1 MTNLIKITDLTKDEI
16 SKILSDAA
24 DLYQQYLET
33 GENTNY
39 FNKKTIAM
47 IFEKPS
53 LRTRLS
59 FEIAANHLGRQR
71 YLSHK

>member
-1 MTNLIKITDLTKDEI
+1 MKNLIKITDLTKDEI
-16 SKILSDAA
+16 LKILSDAS

-33 GENTNY
+33 GQNVDY

-53 LRTRLS
+53 LRTRLA

-71 YLSHK
+71 NLFH